1 MLTVKIIFHVNEEKR
16 KEERKGGRGKEEGE
30 GKEKEGGR
38 RKGEPMRCK
47 DLLAE
52 LGINVS
58 STHEICACFQIIPLG
73 LRERVCE
80 MRALGWFPFRQL
92 RCLSRVCPCARPA
105 PLVPAIVS

>member
-1 MLTVKIIFHVNEEKR
+1 MKKR
-16 KEERKGGRGKEEGE
+16 GRKKGKEGE
-30 GKEKEGGR
+30 GRRREKVKRRREGER

-58 STHEICACFQIIPLG
+58 STHEIRACFQIIPLG

-92 RCLSRVCPCARPA
+92 RCLSRVCPCAWPT